1 MNQKEE
7 RKTVVGRSGTQKTRS
22 HKQASGFRNAVS
34 PENAPAS
41 AFLAFCSQKL
51 GAKSPN
57 ACDVRRK
64 SGPKSQADRSVR
76 KADSAGRLD
85 RYVRSNKRLKGWRFL
100 RGGEDRNSPTS

>member
-7 RKTVVGRSGTQKTRS
+7 RKTVVGRRGTQKTRS
-22 HKQASGFRNAVS
+22 QDSARGFRDTVS

-41 AFLAFCSQKL
+41 AFLASCLQKL

-57 ACDVRRK
+57 VCNVRRK

-85 RYVRSNKRLKGWRFL
+85 RHVRTNKRLKGWSFL